1 MALIPFPDVPA
12 LPGVPALVRSANIPP
27 AIQIG
32 LGAVQG
38 ILATALQS
46 PVQWGVF
53 DSSGNQLG
61 ASGAGSGGVLAAIG
75 AAALA
80 AVLGPT
86 TPTLAND
93 STEYS
98 KEMKTASFP
107 VEQGGFANYN
117 KVEMPGEPVVTL
129 IIDGASS
136 VSQRSAFLAAI
147 DAATKST
154 NRYSVVTPEVTYTNQ
169 SINRY
174 TYRRTAQQGAT
185 LLKVEL
191 SLSEIRQVSAALTMA
206 SASSL
211 ANAQNPAA
219 QPSVNNGMAQP
230 AAVPPSTLSNIMTSL
245 PGLMSIF

>member
-32 LGAVQG
+32 LGEVQG

-61 ASGAGSGGVLAAIG
+61 ASGAAIG

-80 AVLGPT
+80 ALLGPT

-154 NRYSVVTPEVTYTNQ
+154 NLYSVVTPEATYINQ

-245 PGLMSIF
+245 PGLASIF